1 VKKIKIERIP
11 LAEIRIINPR
21 TRSTKKFE
29 KIVASIGSVGL
40 KRPITVHQRELDADG
55 TRYDLVCG
63 QGRMEACLALG
74 ETTIPAEITG
84 TSREEQLLMSLVEN
98 LARRPSSNG
107 DLVRE
112 IKTLKTRNY
121 TSAEIATKIGHSISY
136 VNSITHLV
144 EHQAGDLVSA
154 VESGRIPISVA
165 VTIAGGNDQEVQR
178 AMSEAYETGDLRGRR
193 FRDAKR
199 LVARRIT
206 NQQKTGKLAKVRSR
220 LTAEGLV
227 REYKH
232 RMREQRNLVRKAVY
246 TKDRLLLLT
255 TAVHRLLEDEHFVT
269 LLQAEKLSDI
279 PESLAMQIR

>member
-1 VKKIKIERIP
+1 
-11 LAEIRIINPR
+11 
-21 TRSTKKFE
+21 
-29 KIVASIGSVGL
+29 
-40 KRPITVHQRELDADG
+40 
-55 TRYDLVCG
+55 
-63 QGRMEACLALG
+63 
-74 ETTIPAEITG
+74 
-84 TSREEQLLMSLVEN
+84 MSLVEN

-112 IKTLKTRNY
+112 IKTLKARNY

-154 VESGRIPISVA
+154 VESGRLPISVA

-178 AMSEAYETGDLRGRR
+178 AMSEAYETGNLRGKR

-255 TAVHRLLEDEHFVT
+255 TAVRRLLEDEHFVT

-279 PESLAMQIR
+279 PEPLAMQIR

>member
-1 VKKIKIERIP
+1 MKKIKIERIP
-11 LAEIRIINPR
+11 LTEIRIINPR
-21 TRSTKKFE
+21 TRSIRKFE

-40 KRPITVHQRELDADG
+40 KRPITVHRRELDADG

-74 ETTIPAEITG
+74 EATIPAEITD

-98 LARRPSSNG
+98 LARRPPSNS

-112 IKTLKTRNY
+112 IKTLRARNY
-121 TSAEIATKIGHSISY
+121 TAAEIATKIGHTISY
-136 VNSITHLV
+136 VNSISHLV

-178 AMSEAYETGDLRGRR
+178 AMSEAYETGNLRGQR

-199 LVARRIT
+199 LVAKRIT
-206 NQQKTGKLAKVRSR
+206 NQQKTGRLVNVRNK

-232 RMREQRNLVRKAVY
+232 RMREQRNLVRKAIY

-255 TAVHRLLEDEHFVT
+255 TAVRRLLEDEHFVT
-269 LLQAEKLSDI
+269 LLRAEKLSDM
-279 PESLAMQIR
+279 PEPLAVQIR

>member
-112 IKTLKTRNY
+112 IKTLKARNY

>member
-1 VKKIKIERIP
+1 MKKVKIERIP
-11 LAEIRIINPR
+11 LTEIRIINPR
-21 TRSTKKFE
+21 TRSITKFE

-40 KRPITVHQRELDADG
+40 KRPITVHRRELDADG

-74 ETTIPAEITG
+74 ETTIPAEVAD

-98 LARRPSSNG
+98 LARRPPSNS

-112 IKTLKTRNY
+112 IQTLRARNY
-121 TSAEIATKIGHSISY
+121 TVAEIATKIGHSISY

-144 EHQAGDLVSA
+144 EQQAGDLVSA
-154 VESGRIPISVA
+154 IESGRIPISVA

-178 AMSEAYETGDLRGRR
+178 AMSEAYESGDLRGQR

-199 LVARRIT
+199 LVAKRIT
-206 NQQKTGKLAKVRSR
+206 NQQKTGKLAKTRSK

-232 RMREQRNLVRKAVY
+232 RTREQRNLVRKALY

-255 TAVHRLLEDEHFVT
+255 TAVRSLLQDEHFVT
-269 LLQAEKLSDI
+269 LLRAEKLSDI
-279 PESLAMQIR
+279 PEPLAVQIR